1 MRKLVWLLALLLAA
15 PAAAQSIVV
24 SYDDCVELTKHMPD
38 ADVKYR
44 PDADPDV
51 APADIGGRRRI
62 QVPKEFVIPITVE
75 LEKRFGIPSSNQY
88 KAEAYIGAVEWKDG
102 RAWFNGQPLGSDDQR
117 VIGYLCRDRVNAQR

>member
-1 MRKLVWLLALLLAA
+1 MRKLASLLALALAV

-24 SYDDCVELTKHMPD
+24 SYDDCVELTKHVPD

-51 APADIGGRRRI
+51 VPADIGGRRRI

-75 LEKRFGIPSSNQY
+75 LEKRFGIPNNNQY

-102 RAWFNGQPLGSDDQR
+102 RAWFNGQPLGSDEQR
-117 VIGYLCRDRVNAQR
+117 AIGYLCRERVNAQR

>member
-1 MRKLVWLLALLLAA
+1 MRMLASLLALLLAA

-24 SYDDCVELTKHMPD
+24 SYDDCVELTKHIPD

-62 QVPKEFVIPITVE
+62 LVPKEFRIPITVE
-75 LEKRFGIPSSNQY
+75 LEKRFGIPNNNQY
-88 KAEAYIGAVEWKDG
+88 KAEAHIGVVEWKNG
-102 RAWFNGQPLGSDDQR
+102 RAWFNGQPLGSDEQR
-117 VIGYLCRDRVNAQR
+117 AIGYLCRERVNAQR